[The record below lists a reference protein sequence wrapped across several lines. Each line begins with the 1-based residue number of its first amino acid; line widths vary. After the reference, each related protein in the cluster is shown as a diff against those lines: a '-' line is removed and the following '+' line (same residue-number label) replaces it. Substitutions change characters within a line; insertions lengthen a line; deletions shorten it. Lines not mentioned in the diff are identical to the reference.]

1 MLAKVKVP
9 KVHDL
14 KKTDKKTLKSWYK
27 LLVLGRMIDE
37 RAPNYLKQ
45 ALGWSYHAPYAGHDA
60 QENSGLYNYPPE
72 YQLIYSSEGVLCVPC
87 RCHFMPYIP
96 C

>member
-45 ALGWSYHAPYAGHDA
+45 ALGWT
-60 QENSGLYNYPPE
+60 
-72 YQLIYSSEGVLCVPC
+72 C
-87 RCHFMPYIP
+87 F
-96 C
+96 